1 MSNISV
7 MRGGRF
13 TFTLESSDLVR
24 GLRPTSKLPRGNNF
38 LYSSMG
44 AIGKD
49 SVLEALTVTQLPIPF
64 VTDAFPYPQ
73 VFNFINFVLICGKN
87 NIFECAKDGSSVELK
102 YTASYTGAIWTAMDF
117 FDYIYLSNGKITV
130 VRDPMS
136 GVYSF
141 TTDVPTAS
149 AVCNFNGQVFV
160 GAPNVEAVGAD
171 VIPI

>member
-1 MSNISV
+1 MSGIV
-7 MRGGRF
+7 VTKGGKF
-13 TFTLESSDLVR
+13 TFTIEASELMK
-24 GLRPTSKLPRGNNF
+24 GIRPTSKLPRGNKF
-38 LYSSMG
+38 LYSSIG

-49 SVLEALTVTQLPIPF
+49 GVLEALTATQLTIPF

-87 NIFECAKDGSSVELK
+87 NIFECAIDGSSVELK
-102 YTASYTGAIWTAMDF
+102 YTAMHIGAIWTAMDF
-117 FDYIYLSNGKITV
+117 YDYIYLSNGKIVV

-136 GVYSF
+136 GVYSS

-160 GAPNVEAVGAD
+160 GAPNVDAVGAD
-171 VIPI
+171 VVPT